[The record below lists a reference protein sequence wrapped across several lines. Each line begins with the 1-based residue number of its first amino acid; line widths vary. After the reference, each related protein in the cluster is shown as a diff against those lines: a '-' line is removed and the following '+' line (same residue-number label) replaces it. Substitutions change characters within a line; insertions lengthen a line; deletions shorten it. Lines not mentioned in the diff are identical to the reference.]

1 MNRSQHSLGYQ
12 ISQST
17 ITLIQIMW
25 AQALQ
30 RLTMLINEIQRPKI
44 IDDLAK
50 FDGRKKRYVPYPSIL
65 KDSDTAR
72 TREIQL
78 LADLQTEWESLKRI
92 HPGSIGFIKSFNKYY
107 QQALWPNER
116 IFSFSP
122 SSSDY
127 FDLSW
132 LSWSQ
137 SLSQFQIELYRQLE
151 PLSREGFDEFQ
162 SIIENKIAKAYES
175 SRTLKHVWQVVV
187 KFVDYQN
194 KYHMLAEHHYP
205 KIIAPQPTKI
215 NPLITNT
222 AWLKDGKALVKIIRA
237 VEHNWEQTA
246 DYSQDQIIGWLI
258 FSGIVYGGINEVQM
272 LQGWLISLLT
282 KEYQPFIK
290 ERIMVSP
297 RFVQKH
303 FGNEREEE
311 SDQLYNT
318 KQIVVDMVSQCW
330 LMRYHKS
337 SSPAETTHIIAKLS
351 EDKIKQYLTVALS
364 NVIKPLGIKP
374 LPFSRFLYYASYYWE
389 ELEGA
394 DIDHA
399 SVGVLRGMHN
409 TAGLSTQDFGRFLNQ
424 KYQYK
429 EDPYDLKHILTL
441 SISKNSVNQNETS
454 SSSSTK
460 KIEVRKSDLTMNLTK
475 DFKMDKKQKKKKL
488 SQTTYTL
495 IERVQKRYEQYDDL
509 SEKILLD
516 WVLSLLSQKAPPN
529 NVTILKYIR
538 TIGYE
543 WLYFT
548 TAQPL
553 DIWLEEEFEELY
565 EEILEYKAVV
575 RNNTDIGYS
584 ANLLKS
590 MHNFAKEKYNLP
602 SVNFQHTKNG
612 RRVRAELISPQ
623 AYQAIITQIL
633 GSVDILEREM
643 FALLFILVYRTGMR
657 KKELL
662 GLKYNDIEGLKTAVP
677 SVVIRPN
684 SYRPTKTQSSIR
696 RVPLF
701 ALLKPNELNF
711 FINFVQSNIGDS
723 SNKFIFTLSSDQRP
737 IDDHVPLQLL
747 KRVLKD
753 ISVDDNVAEHTFH
766 GFRHTAV
773 SNLSLAL
780 VGHSDLV
787 EALTDYD
794 ESDVLRIKQGILGE
808 HIDAQDRWY
817 ALSGIMGH
825 LSPERSFEY
834 YNHFAT
840 LMATYALSKADITL
854 PERTLYNITGFTNK
868 KFKENNAT
876 VRNSSVS
883 IPSIRTLLFKN
894 IIEGKRKSPKFT
906 IENRD
911 DQLLLNTNTP
921 VTDELFGRYG
931 LNRVQLLLQ
940 TYDKEI
946 PLSKAAQLANIS
958 IHDAKVLI
966 ERASEVASITTK
978 HGKPRFVKLIDSE
991 TTVLSP
997 LNIQY
1002 QSDLRLLSLLLS
1014 NAYRLREKSGTDWTW
1029 FIETCRQ
1036 KLSVSRAHLPFRKE
1050 DEKELQRF
1058 IGIAEKLLPLKRWL
1072 VSSNEDLL
1080 METMSS
1086 TDYQDI
1092 KQQSNESKNALHI
1105 GIASQDHREQTN
1117 KWQYSPL
1124 LRFFVH
1130 MMLIT
1135 DEKLSITN

>member
-1 MNRSQHSLGYQ
+1 
-12 ISQST
+12 
-17 ITLIQIMW
+17 
-25 AQALQ
+25 
-30 RLTMLINEIQRPKI
+30 MLIDNIHLPKI
-44 IDDLAK
+44 TDGLAK

-65 KDSDTAR
+65 KDSDTVR
-72 TREIQL
+72 IREIQL
-78 LADLQTEWESLKRI
+78 LADLQTEWELLLEI
-92 HPGSIGFIKSFNKYY
+92 HPGNVRFVQSFNKHYK
-107 QQALWPNER
+107 QVLWPDIR
-116 IFSFSP
+116 TFLAIPSPVGFSDS
-122 SSSDY
+122 
-127 FDLSW
+127 LW
-132 LSWSQ
+132 LPASQ
-137 SLSQFQIELYRQLE
+137 MLGQFQRDFTKKLK
-151 PLSREGFDEFQ
+151 PLSEEGFDKFQ
-162 SIIENKIAKAYES
+162 AIVQDKVSQAYKTS
-175 SRTLKHVWQVVV
+175 KTLKRAWQTVSQ
-187 KFVDYQN
+187 FIDYQN
-194 KYHMLAEHHYP
+194 QCYMLAEHHYP
-205 KIIAPQPTKI
+205 KIIAPQPIKF
-215 NPLITNT
+215 NPLITDKSWVKN
-222 AWLKDGKALVKIIRA
+222 GKVLVKIVRA

-272 LQGWLISLLT
+272 LQGWLTSLLA

-297 RFVQKH
+297 RFVQKR
-303 FGNEREEE
+303 FGNEREEG
-311 SDQLYNT
+311 SDKLYNT

-330 LMRYHKS
+330 LMNYHKS

-351 EDKIKQYLTVALS
+351 EDKIKQYLTMVLS
-364 NVIKPLGIKP
+364 DLIKPLNIDL
-374 LPFSRFLYYASYYWE
+374 LPFLRFLRYASYYWE
-389 ELEGA
+389 GLDDA

-409 TAGLSTQDFGRFLNQ
+409 TAGLSTPDFYRFLNQ
-424 KYQYK
+424 KYQHTN
-429 EDPYDLKHILTL
+429 EPYDLEHILTL
-441 SISKNSVNQNETS
+441 SISKNSTNQKEKTNI
-454 SSSSTK
+454 STK
-460 KIEVRKSDLTMNLTK
+460 KIEVRKSDLIVNLTK
-475 DFKMDKKQKKKKL
+475 DFKMDEKQKKQKTSKKPP
-488 SQTTYTL
+488 TL
-495 IERVQKRYEQYDDL
+495 IERVQKRYKQYDDL

-516 WVLSLLSQKAPPN
+516 WVLSLLSREAPPN
-529 NVTILKYIR
+529 NVTILKYIK

-553 DIWLEEEFEELY
+553 DIWSEEEFEELY
-565 EEILEYKAVV
+565 EDILEYKAVV

-590 MHNFAKEKYNLP
+590 MHNFAKSKYNLP
-602 SVNFQHTKNG
+602 SVNFQHAKNG

-623 AYQAIITQIL
+623 VYQAIITQIL

-662 GLKYNDIEGLKTAVP
+662 GLKYNDIEGLKAATP

-701 ALLKPNELNF
+701 ALLKPNELSF
-711 FINFVQSNIGDS
+711 FINFVQSNIGGNS
-723 SNKFIFTLSSDQRP
+723 SKFIFTLSSEQRP
-737 IDDHVPLQLL
+737 IDDHVPLKLL
-747 KRVLKD
+747 KRILKD

-773 SNLSLAL
+773 SNLSLVL

-808 HIDAQDRWY
+808 HINAQDRWY

-840 LMATYALSKADITL
+840 LMATYTLSKADITL
-854 PERTLYNITGFTNK
+854 PERTLYNVTGFTNK
-868 KFKENNAT
+868 KLKENNAT

-906 IENRD
+906 IESRD
-911 DQLLLNTNTP
+911 KQFLLSTNTP
-921 VTDELFGRYG
+921 ANNELFGRYG

-958 IHDAKVLI
+958 IHDANILI
-966 ERASEVASITTK
+966 KRANEVAAITTK
-978 HGKPRFVKLIDSE
+978 RGKPRFVKLSDSN
-991 TTVLSP
+991 TPVMSP

-1014 NAYRLREKSGTDWTW
+1014 NAYRLREKSGADWTW
-1029 FIETCRQ
+1029 LIEICRE
-1036 KLSVSRAHLPFRKE
+1036 KLSVSRAYLPFRTE
-1050 DEKELQRF
+1050 DEKKLQRF
-1058 IGIAEKLLPLKRWL
+1058 IDIAGKLLPLKRWL
-1072 VSSNEDLL
+1072 VSSNETLL
-1080 METMSS
+1080 MKTMSS

-1092 KQQSNESKNALHI
+1092 KQQSNDSKNALHI

-1135 DEKLSITN
+1135 DEKLSIKHNELSNSI

>member
-1 MNRSQHSLGYQ
+1 MS
-12 ISQST
+12 
-17 ITLIQIMW
+17 

-30 RLTMLINEIQRPKI
+30 RLIMLINEIKLPKI

-72 TREIQL
+72 TREIKL
-78 LADLQTEWESLKRI
+78 LADLQTEWESLKRV
-92 HPGSIGFIKSFNKYY
+92 HPGSIGFIQSFNKYY

-151 PLSREGFDEFQ
+151 PLSQEGFDEFQ

-175 SRTLKHVWQVVV
+175 SRTLKHVWQIIV
-187 KFVDYQN
+187 KFIDYQN
-194 KYHMLAEHHYP
+194 KHYMLAEHHYP

-237 VEHNWEQTA
+237 VEHHWEQNTN
-246 DYSQDQIIGWLI
+246 YSQEQIIGWLI

-303 FGNEREEE
+303 FGNEREEG
-311 SDQLYNT
+311 SDKLYNT
-318 KQIVVDMVSQCW
+318 KQIIVDVVSQCW
-330 LMRYHKS
+330 LMRYHKNS
-337 SSPAETTHIIAKLS
+337 SQAEIKHIIAKLS
-351 EDKIKQYLTVALS
+351 EDKIKRYLTVALS
-364 NVIKPLGIKP
+364 DVIKPLGIKP

-389 ELEGA
+389 DFDDA
-394 DIDHA
+394 SIDHA

-429 EDPYDLKHILTL
+429 EEPYDLEHILTL
-441 SISKNSVNQNETS
+441 SISKSSVNQNESS

-460 KIEVRKSDLTMNLTK
+460 KIDVRKSDLIMNLTK
-475 DFKMDKKQKKKKL
+475 DFKTDEKQKKKKT
-488 SQTTYTL
+488 SKKPPTL
-495 IERVQKRYEQYDDL
+495 IERVQKRYKQYDDL

-516 WVLSLLSQKAPPN
+516 WVLNLLNRKESKSLSN
-529 NVTILKYIR
+529 ESILKYIR

-553 DIWLEEEFEELY
+553 DIWSEEEFEELY
-565 EEILEYKAVV
+565 EDILEYKAVV

-590 MHNFAKEKYNLP
+590 MHNFAKSKYNLP
-602 SVNFQHTKNG
+602 SVNFQQSKNG
-612 RRVRAELISPQ
+612 RRVRAELISLQ

-633 GSVDILEREM
+633 SSVDILEQEM

-794 ESDVLRIKQGILGE
+794 ESDVIRIKQGILGE
-808 HIDAQDRWY
+808 HTDAQDRWY

-854 PERTLYNITGFTNK
+854 PERTLYNVTGFTNK
-868 KFKENNAT
+868 KLKENNAT
-876 VRNSSVS
+876 VSNSSVS

-906 IENRD
+906 VENCD
-911 DQLLLNTNTP
+911 KKLLLSTNTP
-921 VTDELFGRYG
+921 VTNELFGRYG

-940 TYDKEI
+940 TYDKEM

-966 ERASEVASITTK
+966 ERASEVAAITTK
-978 HGKPRFVKLIDSE
+978 RGKPRFVKLSDSKNS
-991 TTVLSP
+991 VLSP

-1002 QSDLRLLSLLLS
+1002 QSDLRLLSFLLS
-1014 NAYRLREKSGTDWTW
+1014 NAYRLREKSETDWTW
-1029 FIETCRQ
+1029 FIEICRE
-1036 KLSVSRAHLPFRKE
+1036 KLSSSRAYLPFGKR

-1058 IGIAEKLLPLKRWL
+1058 IDIGKKLLPLKHWL
-1072 VSSNEDLL
+1072 MSSNEDLL

-1105 GIASQDHREQTN
+1105 GIASQDHREQMN

-1124 LRFFVH
+1124 LRFFIH

-1135 DEKLSITN
+1135 DEKLSILS

>member
-1 MNRSQHSLGYQ
+1 
-12 ISQST
+12 
-17 ITLIQIMW
+17 
-25 AQALQ
+25 
-30 RLTMLINEIQRPKI
+30 
-44 IDDLAK
+44 
-50 FDGRKKRYVPYPSIL
+50 
-65 KDSDTAR
+65 
-72 TREIQL
+72 
-78 LADLQTEWESLKRI
+78 
-92 HPGSIGFIKSFNKYY
+92 
-107 QQALWPNER
+107 
-116 IFSFSP
+116 
-122 SSSDY
+122 
-127 FDLSW
+127 
-132 LSWSQ
+132 
-137 SLSQFQIELYRQLE
+137 
-151 PLSREGFDEFQ
+151 
-162 SIIENKIAKAYES
+162 
-175 SRTLKHVWQVVV
+175 
-187 KFVDYQN
+187 
-194 KYHMLAEHHYP
+194 
-205 KIIAPQPTKI
+205 
-215 NPLITNT
+215 
-222 AWLKDGKALVKIIRA
+222 
-237 VEHNWEQTA
+237 
-246 DYSQDQIIGWLI
+246 
-258 FSGIVYGGINEVQM
+258 
-272 LQGWLISLLT
+272 
-282 KEYQPFIK
+282 
-290 ERIMVSP
+290 
-297 RFVQKH
+297 
-303 FGNEREEE
+303 
-311 SDQLYNT
+311 
-318 KQIVVDMVSQCW
+318 
-330 LMRYHKS
+330 
-337 SSPAETTHIIAKLS
+337 
-351 EDKIKQYLTVALS
+351 
-364 NVIKPLGIKP
+364 
-374 LPFSRFLYYASYYWE
+374 
-389 ELEGA
+389 
-394 DIDHA
+394 
-399 SVGVLRGMHN
+399 
-409 TAGLSTQDFGRFLNQ
+409 
-424 KYQYK
+424 
-429 EDPYDLKHILTL
+429 
-441 SISKNSVNQNETS
+441 
-454 SSSSTK
+454 
-460 KIEVRKSDLTMNLTK
+460 
-475 DFKMDKKQKKKKL
+475 MDKKQKQKKTSKKPP
-488 SQTTYTL
+488 TL

-516 WVLSLLSQKAPPN
+516 WVLSLLNRKESKSLSN
-529 NVTILKYIR
+529 ESILKYIR

-553 DIWLEEEFEELY
+553 DIWSEEEFEELY
-565 EEILEYKAVV
+565 EDILEYKAVV

-590 MHNFAKEKYNLP
+590 MHNFAKSKYNLP
-602 SVNFQHTKNG
+602 SVNFQQSKNG
-612 RRVRAELISPQ
+612 QRVRAELISPQ

-794 ESDVLRIKQGILGE
+794 ESDVLRIKEGLLGE
-808 HIDAQDRWY
+808 HTKGQDRWY

-840 LMATYALSKADITL
+840 LMATYALSVADIGLPKQTL
-854 PERTLYNITGFTNK
+854 CNITKSTK
-868 KFKENNAT
+868 ISPRQISDNADIDD
-876 VRNSSVS
+876 NGM
-883 IPSIRTLLFKN
+883 INMPSIRKLLFKN

-906 IENRD
+906 IESRAK
-911 DQLLLNTNTP
+911 QFLLSTNTP
-921 VTDELFGRYG
+921 ANNELFGRYG

-940 TYDKEI
+940 TYDKKM

-958 IHDAKVLI
+958 IHDANILI
-966 ERASEVASITTK
+966 KRASEITDITTK
-978 HGKPRFVKLIDSE
+978 RGKPRFVKLSDSN
-991 TTVLSP
+991 TPVLSP

-1002 QSDLRLLSLLLS
+1002 QSDLRLLSLLLN

-1029 FIETCRQ
+1029 FIEICRE
-1036 KLSVSRAHLPFRKE
+1036 KLSVSRAYLPFRTE
-1050 DEKELQRF
+1050 DEKALQRF
-1058 IGIAEKLLPLKRWL
+1058 IDIAEKLLPLKRWL
-1072 VSSNEDLL
+1072 MSSNEALL
-1080 METMSS
+1080 MKTISS

-1092 KQQSNESKNALHI
+1092 KQQSNESKNALYI
-1105 GIASQDHREQTN
+1105 GIASQDHRERTN

-1135 DEKLSITN
+1135 DETLSIAN

>member
-1 MNRSQHSLGYQ
+1 
-12 ISQST
+12 
-17 ITLIQIMW
+17 
-25 AQALQ
+25 
-30 RLTMLINEIQRPKI
+30 MLINEIQLPKI
-44 IDDLAK
+44 IDNLAK
-50 FDGRKKRYVPYPSIL
+50 FDGRKKRCVPYPSIL

-72 TREIQL
+72 KREIQL
-78 LADLQTEWESLKRI
+78 LADLQTEWESLKRT
-92 HPGSIGFIKSFNKYY
+92 HPGNIGFIKSFNKYY

-122 SSSDY
+122 SSKDY

-137 SLSQFQIELYRQLE
+137 SLSQFQRELYRQLE
-151 PLSREGFDEFQ
+151 PLSQEGFDEFQ

-297 RFVQKH
+297 RFVQKR

-318 KQIVVDMVSQCW
+318 KQIIVDMVSQCW

-351 EDKIKQYLTVALS
+351 KDKIKQYLTVALS
-364 NVIKPLGIKP
+364 DVIKPLGIKP

-389 ELEGA
+389 DFDDA
-394 DIDHA
+394 SIDHA

-429 EDPYDLKHILTL
+429 EEPYDLEHILTL
-441 SISKNSVNQNETS
+441 SISKSSVNQNETPS
-454 SSSSTK
+454 TSTK
-460 KIEVRKSDLTMNLTK
+460 KIEVRKSDLIMNLTK
-475 DFKMDKKQKKKKL
+475 DFKMDEKQKKKKT
-488 SQTTYTL
+488 SKKPPTL

-516 WVLSLLSQKAPPN
+516 WVISLLNRKESKSLSN
-529 NVTILKYIR
+529 ESILKYIR

-590 MHNFAKEKYNLP
+590 MHNFAKSKYNLP
-602 SVNFQHTKNG
+602 SVNFQQSKNG

-633 GSVDILEREM
+633 GSVDILEQEM

-662 GLKYNDIEGLKTAVP
+662 GLKYNDIEGLKAATP
-677 SVVIRPN
+677 LVVIRPN

-711 FINFVQSNIGDS
+711 FMNFVQSNIGDS

-794 ESDVLRIKQGILGE
+794 ESDVLRIKEGLLGE
-808 HIDAQDRWY
+808 HINAQDRWY

-854 PERTLYNITGFTNK
+854 PERTLYNVTGFTNK
-868 KFKENNAT
+868 KLKENNAT

-883 IPSIRTLLFKN
+883 IPSMRTLLFKN

-906 IENRD
+906 VESCD
-911 DQLLLNTNTP
+911 KQLLLNTNTQANN
-921 VTDELFGRYG
+921 ELFGRYG

-940 TYDKEI
+940 TYDKEM

-966 ERASEVASITTK
+966 ERASEITDITTK
-978 HGKPRFVKLIDSE
+978 RGKPRFVKLSDSN
-991 TTVLSP
+991 TPVLSP

-1029 FIETCRQ
+1029 FIEICRE
-1036 KLSVSRAHLPFRKE
+1036 KLSNSRAYLPFRKE

-1080 METMSS
+1080 MKTMSS

-1092 KQQSNESKNALHI
+1092 RQQSNDSKNSLHI

-1135 DEKLSITN
+1135 DEKLSIGIFEQTDG

>member
-1 MNRSQHSLGYQ
+1 
-12 ISQST
+12 
-17 ITLIQIMW
+17 MW

>member
-1 MNRSQHSLGYQ
+1 
-12 ISQST
+12 
-17 ITLIQIMW
+17 
-25 AQALQ
+25 
-30 RLTMLINEIQRPKI
+30 MLINEIQLPKI
-44 IDDLAK
+44 INDLAR

-137 SLSQFQIELYRQLE
+137 SLSQFQRELYRQLE
-151 PLSREGFDEFQ
+151 PLSQEGFDEFQ

-194 KYHMLAEHHYP
+194 KHYMLAEHHYP

-246 DYSQDQIIGWLI
+246 DYSQEKIIGWLI

-272 LQGWLISLLT
+272 LQGWLISLLA

-297 RFVQKH
+297 RFVQKR

-318 KQIVVDMVSQCW
+318 KQIVVDVVSQCW
-330 LMRYHKS
+330 LLRYHKS

-364 NVIKPLGIKP
+364 DVIKPLGIKP

-429 EDPYDLKHILTL
+429 EEPYDLEHILTL

-454 SSSSTK
+454 STSTK
-460 KIEVRKSDLTMNLTK
+460 KIEVRKSDLIMNLTK
-475 DFKMDKKQKKKKL
+475 DFKMDKKQKKKKT
-488 SQTTYTL
+488 SKKPITL

-516 WVLSLLSQKAPPN
+516 WVLSLLNRKESKSLSN
-529 NVTILKYIR
+529 ESILKYIR

-565 EEILEYKAVV
+565 EDILEYKAVV

-590 MHNFAKEKYNLP
+590 MHNFAKSKYNLP
-602 SVNFQHTKNG
+602 SVNFQQSKNG

-623 AYQAIITQIL
+623 AYHAIITQIL
-633 GSVDILEREM
+633 DSVDILEREM

-662 GLKYNDIEGLKTAVP
+662 GLKYNDIEGLKTATP

-753 ISVDDNVAEHTFH
+753 ISVDDNVVEHTFH

-794 ESDVLRIKQGILGE
+794 ESDVLRIEEGLLGE
-808 HIDAQDRWY
+808 HTKAQDRWY

-840 LMATYALSKADITL
+840 LMATYALSVSNIKLPKQTLLNLTKSTKISPRKINDNADIDD
-854 PERTLYNITGFTNK
+854 NGMINM
-868 KFKENNAT
+868 
-876 VRNSSVS
+876 S
-883 IPSIRTLLFKN
+883 SIRKLLFKN

-906 IENRD
+906 IESHD
-911 DQLLLNTNTP
+911 KQFLLSTNTP
-921 VTDELFGRYG
+921 ANNELFGRYG

-966 ERASEVASITTK
+966 ERASEVANITTK
-978 HGKPRFVKLIDSE
+978 RGKPRFVKLSDPNTPI
-991 TTVLSP
+991 LSP

-1014 NAYRLREKSGTDWTW
+1014 KAYRLRENSGADWT
-1029 FIETCRQ
+1029 
-1036 KLSVSRAHLPFRKE
+1036 
-1050 DEKELQRF
+1050 
-1058 IGIAEKLLPLKRWL
+1058 
-1072 VSSNEDLL
+1072 
-1080 METMSS
+1080 
-1086 TDYQDI
+1086 
-1092 KQQSNESKNALHI
+1092 
-1105 GIASQDHREQTN
+1105 
-1117 KWQYSPL
+1117 
-1124 LRFFVH
+1124 
-1130 MMLIT
+1130 
-1135 DEKLSITN
+1135 

>member
-1 MNRSQHSLGYQ
+1 
-12 ISQST
+12 
-17 ITLIQIMW
+17 MW

-30 RLTMLINEIQRPKI
+30 RLIMLINEIKLPKI

-50 FDGRKKRYVPYPSIL
+50 FDGRKKRYVPYPSVID
-65 KDSDTAR
+65 DSNPAR
-72 TREIQL
+72 KRELQL
-78 LADLQTEWESLKRI
+78 LADLQTQWELLLKKY
-92 HPGSIGFIKSFNKYY
+92 PGNVRFTQSFNKYY
-107 QQALWPNER
+107 GQLLWPDNR
-116 IFSFSP
+116 TFLAISSPVSF
-122 SSSDY
+122 D
-127 FDLSW
+127 DKLW
-132 LSWSQ
+132 LPQSQ
-137 SLSQFQIELYRQLE
+137 VIGQFQRDFTNKLK
-151 PLSREGFDEFQ
+151 PLSGEGFDKFQ
-162 SIIENKIAKAYES
+162 VIVQDKISQAYKTTK
-175 SRTLKHVWQVVV
+175 TLKQAWQTVSH
-187 KFVDYQN
+187 FIDYQN
-194 KYHMLAEHHYP
+194 QRYMLAEHYYP

-237 VEHNWEQTA
+237 VEHHWEQTV
-246 DYSQDQIIGWLI
+246 DYNQDQIIGWLI
-258 FSGIVYGGINEVQM
+258 FSGIIYGGINEVQM
-272 LQGWLISLLT
+272 LQGWLTSLLT

-297 RFVQKH
+297 RFVQKR

-330 LMRYHKS
+330 LMHYHKS

-351 EDKIKQYLTVALS
+351 ENKIKRYLTVALS
-364 NVIKPLGIKP
+364 DVIKPLGIKP
-374 LPFSRFLYYASYYWE
+374 LPFSRFLYYASYHWE
-389 ELEGA
+389 MLDGA

-409 TAGLSTQDFGRFLNQ
+409 TTGLSTQDFDRFLNQ

-429 EDPYDLKHILTL
+429 EEPYDLEHILTL
-441 SISKNSVNQNETS
+441 SVSKSSINQNETS

-460 KIEVRKSDLTMNLTK
+460 KIEVRKSDLIMNLTK
-475 DFKMDKKQKKKKL
+475 DFKTDEKQKKKKT
-488 SQTTYTL
+488 SKKPPTL

-516 WVLSLLSQKAPPN
+516 WVLNLLNRKESKSLSN
-529 NVTILKYIR
+529 ESILTYIR

-553 DIWLEEEFEELY
+553 DIWSEEEFEELY

-575 RNNTDIGYS
+575 RNNTNIGYS

-623 AYQAIITQIL
+623 AYRAIIKQIL
-633 GSVDILEREM
+633 ESVDILEREM

-780 VGHSDLV
+780 VGPSDLV

-794 ESDVLRIKQGILGE
+794 ESDVLRIKEGLLGE
-808 HIDAQDRWY
+808 HIKGQDRWY

-854 PERTLYNITGFTNK
+854 PERTLYNVTGFTNK
-868 KFKENNAT
+868 KLKENNAT
-876 VRNSSVS
+876 VRNGSVS

-906 IENRD
+906 VESCD
-911 DQLLLNTNTP
+911 KKFLLSTNTP
-921 VTDELFGRYG
+921 ANNELFGRYG

-966 ERASEVASITTK
+966 ERASEVAAITTK
-978 HGKPRFVKLIDSE
+978 HGKPRFVKLSDLNNS
-991 TTVLSP
+991 VLSP

-1002 QSDLRLLSLLLS
+1002 QSDLRLLSFLLS

-1029 FIETCRQ
+1029 FIEICRE
-1036 KLSVSRAHLPFRKE
+1036 KLSVSRAYLPFRKE
-1050 DEKELQRF
+1050 DKKELKRF
-1058 IGIAEKLLPLKRWL
+1058 IDIAKKLLPLKHWL

-1117 KWQYSPL
+1117 RWQYAPL

-1135 DEKLSITN
+1135 DESLSIAN

>member
-1 MNRSQHSLGYQ
+1 
-12 ISQST
+12 
-17 ITLIQIMW
+17 
-25 AQALQ
+25 
-30 RLTMLINEIQRPKI
+30 MLINEMQLPKI
-44 IDDLAK
+44 IDGLAK

-72 TREIQL
+72 KREIQL
-78 LADLQTEWESLKRI
+78 LADLQTEWESLRRI

-116 IFSFSP
+116 IFLFSP

-137 SLSQFQIELYRQLE
+137 SLSQFQGALHKQLE
-151 PLSREGFDEFQ
+151 PLSQEGFDKFQ

-272 LQGWLISLLT
+272 LQGWLISLFT

-290 ERIMVSP
+290 ERIMLSP
-297 RFVQKH
+297 RFVQKR

-318 KQIVVDMVSQCW
+318 KQIIVDMVSQCW
-330 LMRYHKS
+330 LMRYHEKS
-337 SSPAETTHIIAKLS
+337 SQSEIKPIIAKLS
-351 EDKIKQYLTVALS
+351 KGKIKQYLTVALS
-364 NVIKPLGIKP
+364 DVIKPLGIKP

-389 ELEGA
+389 GLEGA

-424 KYQYK
+424 KYQHK
-429 EDPYDLKHILTL
+429 EEPYDLEHILTL
-441 SISKNSVNQNETS
+441 SISKNSVNQNETP
-454 SSSSTK
+454 SSSTK
-460 KIEVRKSDLTMNLTK
+460 KIEVRKSDLIMNLTK
-475 DFKMDKKQKKKKL
+475 DFKMDKKQKQKKTSRKPP
-488 SQTTYTL
+488 TL

-516 WVLSLLSQKAPPN
+516 WVLSLLSREAPPN

-553 DIWLEEEFEELY
+553 DIWSEEEFEELY
-565 EEILEYKAVV
+565 EDILEYKAVV

-590 MHNFAKEKYNLP
+590 MHNFAKSKYNLP
-602 SVNFQHTKNG
+602 SLNFQHSKNG

-623 AYQAIITQIL
+623 AYQAIIIQIL

-643 FALLFILVYRTGMR
+643 FALLFVLVYRTGMR

-662 GLKYNDIEGLKTAVP
+662 GLKYNDIEGLKAATP

-701 ALLKPNELNF
+701 ALLKPDELNF
-711 FINFVQSNIGDS
+711 FMNFVQSNIGDS

-753 ISVDDNVAEHTFH
+753 ISVDDNVTEHTFH

-773 SNLSLAL
+773 SNLSLVL

-794 ESDVLRIKQGILGE
+794 ESDVLRIEEGLLGE
-808 HIDAQDRWY
+808 HNKGQDRWY

-854 PERTLYNITGFTNK
+854 PEGTLYNVTGFTNK
-868 KFKENNAT
+868 KLKENNAT
-876 VRNSSVS
+876 VSNSSVS

-894 IIEGKRKSPKFT
+894 IIEGKRKSPRFT
-906 IENRD
+906 IETCGEPF
-911 DQLLLNTNTP
+911 LLSTNTP
-921 VTDELFGRYG
+921 ANNELFGRYG

-946 PLSKAAQLANIS
+946 PLNKAAQLANIS

-966 ERASEVASITTK
+966 ERASEVAAITTK
-978 HGKPRFVKLIDSE
+978 RGKPRFVKLSDSN
-991 TTVLSP
+991 TSVLSP
-997 LNIQY
+997 LSIQY
-1002 QSDLRLLSLLLS
+1002 QSDLRLLSLLLN
-1014 NAYRLREKSGTDWTW
+1014 NAYRLREKSGTEWTW
-1029 FIETCRQ
+1029 FIEICSQ
-1036 KLSVSRAHLPFRKE
+1036 KLSSSRAYLPFGKR

-1080 METMSS
+1080 MKTMSS

-1135 DEKLSITN
+1135 DEKLSIVN

>member
-1 MNRSQHSLGYQ
+1 
-12 ISQST
+12 
-17 ITLIQIMW
+17 
-25 AQALQ
+25 
-30 RLTMLINEIQRPKI
+30 MLINEIKLPKI

-65 KDSDTAR
+65 KNSDTAR
-72 TREIQL
+72 TREIKL

-92 HPGSIGFIKSFNKYY
+92 HPGSIGFIQSFNKYY

-151 PLSREGFDEFQ
+151 PLSQEGFDEFQ

-272 LQGWLISLLT
+272 LQGWLTSLLA

-290 ERIMVSP
+290 DRIMVSP
-297 RFVQKH
+297 RFVQKR

-318 KQIVVDMVSQCW
+318 KQIVVDVVSQCW
-330 LMRYHKS
+330 LMRYHKKS
-337 SSPAETTHIIAKLS
+337 SQAEIKPIIAKLS

-364 NVIKPLGIKP
+364 DVINPLGIKP

-389 ELEGA
+389 ELKGTN
-394 DIDHA
+394 IDHA

-429 EDPYDLKHILTL
+429 EEPYDLEHILTL

-460 KIEVRKSDLTMNLTK
+460 KIEVRKSDLIMNLTK

-488 SQTTYTL
+488 GQTTYTL
-495 IERVQKRYEQYDDL
+495 IERVQKRYGQYDDL

-516 WVLSLLSQKAPPN
+516 WVLSLLNRKESKSLSN
-529 NVTILKYIR
+529 ESILKYIR

-553 DIWLEEEFEELY
+553 DIWSEEEFEELY
-565 EEILEYKAVV
+565 EDILEYKAVV

-590 MHNFAKEKYNLP
+590 MHNFAKSKYNLP
-602 SVNFQHTKNG
+602 SVNFQHSKNG

-623 AYQAIITQIL
+623 AYKAIITQIL

-662 GLKYNDIEGLKTAVP
+662 GLKYSDIEGLKAATP

-696 RVPLF
+696 RIALF
-701 ALLKPNELNF
+701 ALLKPDELNF
-711 FINFVQSNIGDS
+711 FINFVQSNIGS
-723 SNKFIFTLSSDQRP
+723 HSNKFIFTLSSDQRP

-753 ISVDDNVAEHTFH
+753 MSVDHNVAEHTFH

-780 VGHSDLV
+780 LGHPDLV

-794 ESDVLRIKQGILGE
+794 ENDILRIKKGLLGE

-817 ALSGIMGH
+817 ALSGVMGH

-840 LMATYALSKADITL
+840 LMATYALSIADIKLPEQTLCNITEFPLRRIKDNADITA
-854 PERTLYNITGFTNK
+854 NGM
-868 KFKENNAT
+868 
-876 VRNSSVS
+876 VS
-883 IPSIRTLLFKN
+883 IPSMRKLLFKS
-894 IIEGKRKSPKFT
+894 IIEGKRKSPQFT
-906 IENRD
+906 IENCD
-911 DQLLLNTNTP
+911 KQFLLSTNTP
-921 VTDELFGRYG
+921 TTDELFGRYG

-940 TYDKEI
+940 TYDKEVL
-946 PLSKAAQLANIS
+946 LSKAAQLANIS
-958 IHDAKVLI
+958 MHDANILI
-966 ERASEVASITTK
+966 KRASEVADIATK
-978 HGKPRFVKLIDSE
+978 RGKSRFVKLSDSKNS
-991 TTVLSP
+991 VLSP

-1029 FIETCRQ
+1029 FIEICRE
-1036 KLSVSRAHLPFRKE
+1036 KLSVSRAYLPFRKE
-1050 DEKELQRF
+1050 DKKELQRF

-1072 VSSNEDLL
+1072 VSSNKNLL

-1092 KQQSNESKNALHI
+1092 KQQSNDSKNALHI
-1105 GIASQDHREQTN
+1105 GIASQDHRERTN

-1135 DEKLSITN
+1135 DETLSIAN

>member
-1 MNRSQHSLGYQ
+1 ML
-12 ISQST
+12 
-17 ITLIQIMW
+17 

-30 RLTMLINEIQRPKI
+30 RLTMLINEIQLPKI
-44 IDDLAK
+44 IDNLAK
-50 FDGRKKRYVPYPSIL
+50 FDGRKKRCVPYPSIL

-72 TREIQL
+72 KREIQL
-78 LADLQTEWESLKRI
+78 LADLQTEWESLKRT
-92 HPGSIGFIKSFNKYY
+92 HPGNIGFIKSFNKYY

-122 SSSDY
+122 SSKDY

-137 SLSQFQIELYRQLE
+137 SLSQFQRELYRQLE
-151 PLSREGFDEFQ
+151 PLSQEGFDEFQ

-297 RFVQKH
+297 RFVQKR

-318 KQIVVDMVSQCW
+318 KQIIVDMVSQCW

-351 EDKIKQYLTVALS
+351 KDKIKQYLTVALS
-364 NVIKPLGIKP
+364 DVIKPLGIKP

-389 ELEGA
+389 DFDDA
-394 DIDHA
+394 SIDHA

-429 EDPYDLKHILTL
+429 EEPYDLEHILTL
-441 SISKNSVNQNETS
+441 SISKSSVNQNETPS
-454 SSSSTK
+454 TSTK
-460 KIEVRKSDLTMNLTK
+460 KIEVRKSDLIMNLTK
-475 DFKMDKKQKKKKL
+475 DFKMDEKQKKKKT
-488 SQTTYTL
+488 SKKPPTL

-516 WVLSLLSQKAPPN
+516 WVISLLNRKESKSLSN
-529 NVTILKYIR
+529 ESILKYIR

-590 MHNFAKEKYNLP
+590 MHNFAKSKYNLP
-602 SVNFQHTKNG
+602 SVNFQQSKNG

-633 GSVDILEREM
+633 GSVDILEQEM

-662 GLKYNDIEGLKTAVP
+662 GLKYNDIEGLKAATP
-677 SVVIRPN
+677 LVVIRPN

-711 FINFVQSNIGDS
+711 FMNFVQSNIGDS

-794 ESDVLRIKQGILGE
+794 ESDVLRIKEGLLGE
-808 HIDAQDRWY
+808 HINAQDRWY

-854 PERTLYNITGFTNK
+854 PERTLYNVTGFTNK
-868 KFKENNAT
+868 KLKENNAT

-883 IPSIRTLLFKN
+883 IPSMRTLLFKN

-906 IENRD
+906 VESCD
-911 DQLLLNTNTP
+911 KQLLLNTNTQANN
-921 VTDELFGRYG
+921 ELFGRYG

-940 TYDKEI
+940 TYDKEM

-966 ERASEVASITTK
+966 ERASEITDITTK
-978 HGKPRFVKLIDSE
+978 RGKPRFVKLSDSN
-991 TTVLSP
+991 TPILSP

-1014 NAYRLREKSGTDWTW
+1014 NAYRLREKSETDWTW
-1029 FIETCRQ
+1029 FIEICRE
-1036 KLSVSRAHLPFRKE
+1036 KLSNSRAYLPFRKE

-1080 METMSS
+1080 MKTMSS

-1092 KQQSNESKNALHI
+1092 RQQSNDSKNSLHI

-1135 DEKLSITN
+1135 DEKLSIGIFEQTDG

>member
-1 MNRSQHSLGYQ
+1 
-12 ISQST
+12 
-17 ITLIQIMW
+17 
-25 AQALQ
+25 
-30 RLTMLINEIQRPKI
+30 MLINEIKLPKI

-72 TREIQL
+72 TREIKL
-78 LADLQTEWESLKRI
+78 LADLQTEWESLKRV
-92 HPGSIGFIKSFNKYY
+92 HPGSIGFIQSFNKYY

-151 PLSREGFDEFQ
+151 PLSQEGFDEFQ

-175 SRTLKHVWQVVV
+175 SRTLKHVWQIIV
-187 KFVDYQN
+187 KFIDYQN
-194 KYHMLAEHHYP
+194 KHYMLAEHHYP

-237 VEHNWEQTA
+237 VEHHWEQNTN
-246 DYSQDQIIGWLI
+246 YSQEQIIGWLI

-303 FGNEREEE
+303 FGNEREEG
-311 SDQLYNT
+311 SDKLYNT
-318 KQIVVDMVSQCW
+318 KQIIVDVVSQCW
-330 LMRYHKS
+330 LMRYHKNS
-337 SSPAETTHIIAKLS
+337 SQAETTHIIAKLS
-351 EDKIKQYLTVALS
+351 EDKIKRYLTVALS
-364 NVIKPLGIKP
+364 DVIKPLGIKP

-389 ELEGA
+389 DFDDA
-394 DIDHA
+394 SIDHA

-429 EDPYDLKHILTL
+429 EEPYNLEHILTL
-441 SISKNSVNQNETS
+441 SISKSSVNQNETS

-460 KIEVRKSDLTMNLTK
+460 KIEVRKSDLIMNLTK
-475 DFKMDKKQKKKKL
+475 DFKTDEKQKKKKT
-488 SQTTYTL
+488 SKKPPTL
-495 IERVQKRYEQYDDL
+495 IERVQKRYKQYDDL

-516 WVLSLLSQKAPPN
+516 WVLNLLNRKESKSLSN
-529 NVTILKYIR
+529 ESILKYIR

-553 DIWLEEEFEELY
+553 DIWSEEEFEELY
-565 EEILEYKAVV
+565 EDILEYKAVV

-590 MHNFAKEKYNLP
+590 MHNFAKSKYNLP
-602 SVNFQHTKNG
+602 SVNFQQSKNG

-794 ESDVLRIKQGILGE
+794 ESDVLRIKEGLLGE
-808 HIDAQDRWY
+808 HTDAQDRWY

-854 PERTLYNITGFTNK
+854 PERTLYNVTGFTNK
-868 KFKENNAT
+868 KLKENNAT
-876 VRNSSVS
+876 VSNSSVS

-906 IENRD
+906 VENCD
-911 DQLLLNTNTP
+911 KKLLLSTNTP
-921 VTDELFGRYG
+921 VTNELFGRYG

-940 TYDKEI
+940 TYDKEM

-966 ERASEVASITTK
+966 ERASEVAAITTK
-978 HGKPRFVKLIDSE
+978 RGKPRFVKLSDSKNS
-991 TTVLSP
+991 VLSP

-1002 QSDLRLLSLLLS
+1002 QSDLRLLSFLLS
-1014 NAYRLREKSGTDWTW
+1014 NAYRLREKSETDWTW
-1029 FIETCRQ
+1029 FIEICRE
-1036 KLSVSRAHLPFRKE
+1036 KLSSSRAYLPFGKR

-1058 IGIAEKLLPLKRWL
+1058 IDIGKKLLPLKHWL
-1072 VSSNEDLL
+1072 MSSNEDLL

-1105 GIASQDHREQTN
+1105 GIASQDHREQMN

-1124 LRFFVH
+1124 LRFFIH

-1135 DEKLSITN
+1135 DEKLSILS

>member
-1 MNRSQHSLGYQ
+1 MS
-12 ISQST
+12 
-17 ITLIQIMW
+17 

-30 RLTMLINEIQRPKI
+30 RLIMLINEIKLPKI

-72 TREIQL
+72 TREIKL

-92 HPGSIGFIKSFNKYY
+92 HPGSIGFIQSFNKYY

-116 IFSFSP
+116 IFLFSP

-132 LSWSQ
+132 LFWSQ
-137 SLSQFQIELYRQLE
+137 SLSQFQGTLHKQLE
-151 PLSREGFDEFQ
+151 PLSQEGFDEFQ

-175 SRTLKHVWQVVV
+175 SRTLKHVWQVIV
-187 KFVDYQN
+187 KFIDYQN
-194 KYHMLAEHHYP
+194 KHYMLAEHHYP
-205 KIIAPQPTKI
+205 KIIAPQPTKN

-237 VEHNWEQTA
+237 VEHHWEQNTN
-246 DYSQDQIIGWLI
+246 YSQEQIIGWLI

-303 FGNEREEE
+303 FGNEREEG
-311 SDQLYNT
+311 SDKLYNT
-318 KQIVVDMVSQCW
+318 KQIIVDVVSQCW
-330 LMRYHKS
+330 LMRYHKNS
-337 SSPAETTHIIAKLS
+337 SQAETTHIIAKLS
-351 EDKIKQYLTVALS
+351 EDKIKRYLTVALS
-364 NVIKPLGIKP
+364 DVIKPLGIKP

-389 ELEGA
+389 DFDDA
-394 DIDHA
+394 SIDHA

-429 EDPYDLKHILTL
+429 EEPYNLEHILTL
-441 SISKNSVNQNETS
+441 SISKSSVNQNETS

-460 KIEVRKSDLTMNLTK
+460 KIEVRKSDLIMNLTK
-475 DFKMDKKQKKKKL
+475 DFKTDEKQKKKKT
-488 SQTTYTL
+488 SKKPPTL
-495 IERVQKRYEQYDDL
+495 IERVQKRYKQYDDL

-516 WVLSLLSQKAPPN
+516 WVLNLLNRKESKSLSN
-529 NVTILKYIR
+529 ESILKYIR

-553 DIWLEEEFEELY
+553 DIWSEEEFEELY
-565 EEILEYKAVV
+565 EDILEYKAVV

-590 MHNFAKEKYNLP
+590 MHNFAKSKYNLP
-602 SVNFQHTKNG
+602 SVNFQQSKNG

-753 ISVDDNVAEHTFH
+753 ISVADNVTDHTFH

-773 SNLSLAL
+773 SNLSLVL

-808 HIDAQDRWY
+808 HINAQDRWY

-854 PERTLYNITGFTNK
+854 PERTLYNVTGFTNK
-868 KFKENNAT
+868 KLKENNAT
-876 VRNSSVS
+876 VSNSSVS

-906 IENRD
+906 VENCD
-911 DQLLLNTNTP
+911 KKLLLSTNTP
-921 VTDELFGRYG
+921 VTNELFGRYG

-958 IHDAKVLI
+958 IHDANILI
-966 ERASEVASITTK
+966 KRASEVANITTK
-978 HGKPRFVKLIDSE
+978 RGKPRFVKLSDSD
-991 TTVLSP
+991 TSVLSP

-1014 NAYRLREKSGTDWTW
+1014 NAYRLREKSETDWTW
-1029 FIETCRQ
+1029 FIEICRE
-1036 KLSVSRAHLPFRKE
+1036 KLSSSRAYLPFGKR

-1058 IGIAEKLLPLKRWL
+1058 IDIGKKLLPLKHWL
-1072 VSSNEDLL
+1072 MSSNEDLL

-1105 GIASQDHREQTN
+1105 GIASQDHREQMN

-1124 LRFFVH
+1124 LRFFIH

-1135 DEKLSITN
+1135 DEKLSILS

>member
-1 MNRSQHSLGYQ
+1 
-12 ISQST
+12 
-17 ITLIQIMW
+17 
-25 AQALQ
+25 
-30 RLTMLINEIQRPKI
+30 MLINEIQLPKI

-50 FDGRKKRYVPYPSIL
+50 FDGRKKRYVPYPSVID
-65 KDSDTAR
+65 DSNPAR
-72 TREIQL
+72 KRELQL
-78 LADLQTEWESLKRI
+78 LADLQTQWELLLKKY
-92 HPGSIGFIKSFNKYY
+92 PGNVRFTQSFNKYY
-107 QQALWPNER
+107 GQLLWPDNR
-116 IFSFSP
+116 TFLAISSPVSFA
-122 SSSDY
+122 DK
-127 FDLSW
+127 LW
-132 LSWSQ
+132 LPQSQ
-137 SLSQFQIELYRQLE
+137 VIGQFQRDFTNKLK
-151 PLSREGFDEFQ
+151 PLSGEGFDKFQ
-162 SIIENKIAKAYES
+162 VIVQDKISQAYKTTK
-175 SRTLKHVWQVVV
+175 TLKQAWQTVSH
-187 KFVDYQN
+187 FIDYQN
-194 KYHMLAEHHYP
+194 QRYMLAEHYYP
-205 KIIAPQPTKI
+205 KIIAPQPIKF
-215 NPLITNT
+215 NPLIINND
-222 AWLKDGKALVKIIRA
+222 WVKNGKSLVKIIRA
-237 VEHNWEQTA
+237 VEHHWEQTT
-246 DYSQDQIIGWLI
+246 DYSQEEIIGWLI

-303 FGNEREEE
+303 FGNEREEG

-330 LMRYHKS
+330 LMHYHKS

-351 EDKIKQYLTVALS
+351 ENKIKQYLTVALS
-364 NVIKPLGIKP
+364 DVIKPLGIKP

-429 EDPYDLKHILTL
+429 EEPYVLEHILTL

-460 KIEVRKSDLTMNLTK
+460 KIEVRKSDLIMNLSK
-475 DFKMDKKQKKKKL
+475 DFKMDEKQKKKKT
-488 SQTTYTL
+488 SKKPPTL

-516 WVLSLLSQKAPPN
+516 WVLNLLNRKESKSLSN
-529 NVTILKYIR
+529 ESILTYIR

-553 DIWLEEEFEELY
+553 DIWSEEEFEELY
-565 EEILEYKAVV
+565 EDILEYKAVV
-575 RNNTDIGYS
+575 RNNTDVGYS

-780 VGHSDLV
+780 VGHSNLV

-794 ESDVLRIKQGILGE
+794 ESDVIRIKQGILGE
-808 HIDAQDRWY
+808 HTDAQDRWY

-840 LMATYALSKADITL
+840 LMATYALSVADIGLPKQTL
-854 PERTLYNITGFTNK
+854 CNITKSTK
-868 KFKENNAT
+868 ISPRQISDNADIDD
-876 VRNSSVS
+876 NGM
-883 IPSIRTLLFKN
+883 INMPSIRKLLFKN

-906 IENRD
+906 VESCD
-911 DQLLLNTNTP
+911 KKFLLSTNTP
-921 VTDELFGRYG
+921 VTNGLFGRYG

-940 TYDKEI
+940 TYDKEM

-966 ERASEVASITTK
+966 QRASEVANITTK
-978 HGKPRFVKLIDSE
+978 RGKPRFVKLSDSN
-991 TTVLSP
+991 TPVLSP

-1014 NAYRLREKSGTDWTW
+1014 NAYRLREKSETDWTW
-1029 FIETCRQ
+1029 FIEICRE
-1036 KLSVSRAHLPFRKE
+1036 KLSVSRAYLPFRKE
-1050 DEKELQRF
+1050 DKKELKRF
-1058 IGIAEKLLPLKRWL
+1058 IDIAKKLLPLKRWL

-1135 DEKLSITN
+1135 DESLSITN

>member
-1 MNRSQHSLGYQ
+1 
-12 ISQST
+12 
-17 ITLIQIMW
+17 
-25 AQALQ
+25 
-30 RLTMLINEIQRPKI
+30 MLINEIQLPKI
-44 IDDLAK
+44 INDLAR

-107 QQALWPNER
+107 QQTLWPNER
-116 IFSFSP
+116 IFLFSP

-137 SLSQFQIELYRQLE
+137 SLSQFQRELYRQLE
-151 PLSREGFDEFQ
+151 PLSQEGFGEFQ

-194 KYHMLAEHHYP
+194 KHYMLAEHHYP

-222 AWLKDGKALVKIIRA
+222 AWLKDGKALVKIINA
-237 VEHNWEQTA
+237 VKHNWEQTA

-290 ERIMVSP
+290 ERIIVSP
-297 RFVQKH
+297 RFVQKR

-318 KQIVVDMVSQCW
+318 KQIVVDVVSQCW
-330 LMRYHKS
+330 LLRYHKS
-337 SSPAETTHIIAKLS
+337 SSPAETTYIIAKLS

-364 NVIKPLGIKP
+364 DVIKPLGIKP

-389 ELEGA
+389 ELEDA

-409 TAGLSTQDFGRFLNQ
+409 TAGLSTQDFNQFLNQ

-429 EDPYDLKHILTL
+429 EEPYDLEHILTL
-441 SISKNSVNQNETS
+441 SISKNSVNQNEIPST
-454 SSSSTK
+454 STK
-460 KIEVRKSDLTMNLTK
+460 KIEVRKSDLIMNLTK
-475 DFKMDKKQKKKKL
+475 DFKMDKKQKKKKT
-488 SQTTYTL
+488 SKKPITL

-516 WVLSLLSQKAPPN
+516 WVLSLLNRKESKSLSN
-529 NVTILKYIR
+529 ESILKYIR

-553 DIWLEEEFEELY
+553 DIWSEEEFEELY
-565 EEILEYKAVV
+565 EDILEYKAVV

-590 MHNFAKEKYNLP
+590 MHNFAKSKYNLP
-602 SVNFQHTKNG
+602 SVNFQQSKNG
-612 RRVRAELISPQ
+612 RRVRAELIAPQ

-633 GSVDILEREM
+633 GSIDILEREM

-662 GLKYNDIEGLKTAVP
+662 GLKYNDIEGLKAATP

-701 ALLKPNELNF
+701 ALLKPNELDF

-780 VGHSDLV
+780 VGHLDFV

-808 HIDAQDRWY
+808 HTKGQDRWY

-840 LMATYALSKADITL
+840 LMATYVLSKADITL

-868 KFKENNAT
+868 KLKENNAT
-876 VRNSSVS
+876 VCNSSVS

-906 IENRD
+906 VESCD
-911 DQLLLNTNTP
+911 KQFLLSTNTP
-921 VTDELFGRYG
+921 VTNELFGRYG

-940 TYDKEI
+940 TYDKKM

-958 IHDAKVLI
+958 IHDANILI
-966 ERASEVASITTK
+966 KRASEITDITTK
-978 HGKPRFVKLIDSE
+978 RGKPRFVKLSDSN
-991 TTVLSP
+991 TPILSP

-1014 NAYRLREKSGTDWTW
+1014 NAYRLREKSGADWTW
-1029 FIETCRQ
+1029 FIEICRQ
-1036 KLSVSRAHLPFRKE
+1036 KLSSSRAYLPFGKE

-1058 IGIAEKLLPLKRWL
+1058 IDIAKKLLPLKRWL

-1080 METMSS
+1080 MKTMSS
-1086 TDYQDI
+1086 TDYQAI
-1092 KQQSNESKNALHI
+1092 KQQSNQSKNALHI
-1105 GIASQDHREQTN
+1105 GIVSRDPRDQTN

-1135 DEKLSITN
+1135 DEKLSIGIFDQTDG

>member
-1 MNRSQHSLGYQ
+1 
-12 ISQST
+12 
-17 ITLIQIMW
+17 
-25 AQALQ
+25 
-30 RLTMLINEIQRPKI
+30 MLIDKLCLPKI

-50 FDGRKKRYVPYPSIL
+50 FNGRKNCYVPYSSVV
-65 KDSDTAR
+65 KDSSPAR
-72 TREIQL
+72 VRELHL
-78 LADLQTEWESLKRI
+78 LADLQTEWNSLQKAY
-92 HPGSIGFIKSFNKYY
+92 PGNINFIKCFDKHYK
-107 QQALWPNER
+107 QVLWPDDL
-116 IFSFSP
+116 IFFAVPALTSFYDELWLPP
-122 SSSDY
+122 SQVSSRFHRDFY
-127 FDLSW
+127 
-132 LSWSQ
+132 
-137 SLSQFQIELYRQLE
+137 EQLR
-151 PLSREGFDEFQ
+151 PLSNQGFDEFQ
-162 SIIENKIAKAYES
+162 AIIQDKITKANES
-175 SRTLKHVWQVVV
+175 TKILKQTWQTVS
-187 KFVDYQN
+187 KFIDYQN
-194 KYHMLAEHHYP
+194 QHYMLAEHHYP
-205 KIIAPQPTKI
+205 KITAPQPIKT
-215 NPLITNT
+215 NPLIIN
-222 AWLKDGKALVKIIRA
+222 ADWVKNGKLLVKTIRA
-237 VEHNWEQTA
+237 VQHHWNKTS
-246 DYSQDQIIGWLI
+246 DYNQDQILSWLV

-272 LQGWLISLLT
+272 LQGWLDSLLT
-282 KEYQPFIK
+282 KEYQPFIN
-290 ERIMVSP
+290 ERIVVSP
-297 RFVQKH
+297 RFVQKRY
-303 FGNEREEE
+303 GNERIEG
-311 SDQLYNT
+311 SDTLYNT
-318 KQIVVDMVSQCW
+318 KQIVVDVVSQCW
-330 LMRYHKS
+330 LMRYHKNS
-337 SSPAETTHIIAKLS
+337 TQAEIEPIIAKLS
-351 EDKIKQYLTVALS
+351 ENKIKQYLTVALS
-364 NVIKPLGIKP
+364 DVIRPLGIKP
-374 LPFSRFLYYASYYWE
+374 PPFSRFLYYASYHWE
-389 ELEGA
+389 WLDGA

-399 SVGVLRGMHN
+399 SVGVLRGVHN
-409 TAGLSTQDFGRFLNQ
+409 TVGLSTQDFKHFLNQ

-429 EDPYDLKHILTL
+429 DEPYDLEHILTL
-441 SISKNSVNQNETS
+441 SINQNSINQKEAPS
-454 SSSSTK
+454 SSSK
-460 KIEVRKSDLTMNLTK
+460 KIEVRKSDLIMNLTK
-475 DFKMDKKQKKKKL
+475 DFKINEKQNKKKIV
-488 SQTTYTL
+488 QTTYTL

-516 WVLSLLSQKAPPN
+516 WVLSLLNRKESKSPSN
-529 NVTILKYIR
+529 ESILKYIR

-553 DIWLEEEFEELY
+553 DIWSEEEFEELY
-565 EEILEYKAVV
+565 EDILEYKAVV
-575 RNNTDIGYS
+575 RNNTDTGYS

-590 MHNFAKEKYNLP
+590 MHNFAKSKYNLP
-602 SVNFQHTKNG
+602 SVNFQQSKNG

-623 AYQAIITQIL
+623 AYHSIITQIL
-633 GSVDILEREM
+633 DSVDILEQEM

-780 VGHSDLV
+780 LGHPDLV
-787 EALTDYD
+787 KALTDYD
-794 ESDVLRIKQGILGE
+794 EKDILRIKKGLLGE
-808 HIDAQDRWY
+808 HINAQDRWY

-840 LMATYALSKADITL
+840 LMATYALSVSNIKLPKQTLLNLTKSTKISERKINDNADI
-854 PERTLYNITGFTNK
+854 NDNGVINM
-868 KFKENNAT
+868 
-876 VRNSSVS
+876 
-883 IPSIRTLLFKN
+883 PSIRTLLFKN

-906 IENRD
+906 IENCD
-911 DQLLLNTNTP
+911 KQFLLSTNTP
-921 VTDELFGRYG
+921 ATDELFGRYG

-958 IHDAKVLI
+958 IHDANILI
-966 ERASEVASITTK
+966 ERASEVAAITTK
-978 HGKPRFVKLIDSE
+978 RGKPRFVKLSDSNNS
-991 TTVLSP
+991 VLSP

-1014 NAYRLREKSGTDWTW
+1014 NAYRLREKSGADWTW
-1029 FIETCRQ
+1029 FIEICSQ
-1036 KLSVSRAHLPFRKE
+1036 KLSSSRAYLPFRKG

-1058 IGIAEKLLPLKRWL
+1058 IDIAKKLLPLKRWL
-1072 VSSNEDLL
+1072 MSSNEALL
-1080 METMSS
+1080 MKNMSPN
-1086 TDYQDI
+1086 DYQDI
-1092 KQQSNESKNALHI
+1092 KRQSNDSIEAIHI
-1105 GIASQDHREQTN
+1105 GIASRDPRDQTN

-1135 DEKLSITN
+1135 DERLVINDSQT

>member
-1 MNRSQHSLGYQ
+1 ML
-12 ISQST
+12 
-17 ITLIQIMW
+17 

-30 RLTMLINEIQRPKI
+30 RLTMLINEIQLPKI

-65 KDSDTAR
+65 KDSDTLR

-92 HPGSIGFIKSFNKYY
+92 HPGRIGFIKSFNKYY
-107 QQALWPNER
+107 QQALWPDER
-116 IFSFSP
+116 IFSFLP

-137 SLSQFQIELYRQLE
+137 ALSQFQGALYKQLK
-151 PLSREGFDEFQ
+151 PLSQQGFDEFQ
-162 SIIENKIAKAYES
+162 LIIENKIAKAYES

-194 KYHMLAEHHYP
+194 KHYMLAEHHYP

-222 AWLKDGKALVKIIRA
+222 AWLKDGKALVKIINA
-237 VEHNWEQTA
+237 VKHNWEQTT
-246 DYSQDQIIGWLI
+246 DYSQEKIIGWLI

-272 LQGWLISLLT
+272 LQGWLISLLA

-290 ERIMVSP
+290 ERIVISP
-297 RFVQKH
+297 RFVQKR

-311 SDQLYNT
+311 SDKLYNT

-330 LMRYHKS
+330 LLRYHAKS
-337 SSPAETTHIIAKLS
+337 SQVEFKPIIAKLS
-351 EDKIKQYLTVALS
+351 EDKIKQYLAVALS
-364 NVIKPLGIKP
+364 DVIKPLGIKP

-389 ELEGA
+389 ELEDA

-429 EDPYDLKHILTL
+429 GEPYDLEHILTL

-460 KIEVRKSDLTMNLTK
+460 KIEVRKSDLIMNLTK
-475 DFKMDKKQKKKKL
+475 DFKIDKKQKKKKL

-516 WVLSLLSQKAPPN
+516 WVLSLLNRKESKSLSN
-529 NVTILKYIR
+529 ESILKYIR

-553 DIWLEEEFEELY
+553 DIWSEEEFEELY

-590 MHNFAKEKYNLP
+590 MHNFAKSKYNLP

-623 AYQAIITQIL
+623 AYQAITTQIL

-711 FINFVQSNIGDS
+711 FINFVQSNIGDN

-753 ISVDDNVAEHTFH
+753 ISVDDNVTEYTFH

-780 VGHSDLV
+780 VGHLDLV

-794 ESDVLRIKQGILGE
+794 ESDVLRITEGLLGK
-808 HIDAQDRWY
+808 HNKGQDRWY

-840 LMATYALSKADITL
+840 LMATYVLSKADITL
-854 PERTLYNITGFTNK
+854 PERTLYNATGFTNK
-868 KFKENNAT
+868 KLKENNAT

-906 IENRD
+906 VESCD
-911 DQLLLNTNTP
+911 KQFLLSTNTQANN
-921 VTDELFGRYG
+921 ELFGRYG
-931 LNRVQLLLQ
+931 LNRVKLLLQ
-940 TYDKEI
+940 TYDKEV

-958 IHDAKVLI
+958 IHDAKVLV
-966 ERASEVASITTK
+966 ERASEVANITTK
-978 HGKPRFVKLIDSE
+978 HGKPRFVKLSDSN
-991 TTVLSP
+991 TPVLSP

-1002 QSDLRLLSLLLS
+1002 QSDLRLLSFLLS

-1029 FIETCRQ
+1029 FIEICRE
-1036 KLSVSRAHLPFRKE
+1036 KLSVSRAYLPFRKE
-1050 DEKELQRF
+1050 DRKELQWF
-1058 IGIAEKLLPLKRWL
+1058 IDIAEKLLPLKRWL

-1130 MMLIT
+1130 MMLLT
-1135 DEKLSITN
+1135 DEKLSIAN

>member
-1 MNRSQHSLGYQ
+1 
-12 ISQST
+12 
-17 ITLIQIMW
+17 
-25 AQALQ
+25 
-30 RLTMLINEIQRPKI
+30 MLINEIKLPKI

-72 TREIQL
+72 TREIKL
-78 LADLQTEWESLKRI
+78 LADLQTEWESLKRV
-92 HPGSIGFIKSFNKYY
+92 HPGSIGFIQSFNKYY

-151 PLSREGFDEFQ
+151 PLSQEGFDEFQ

-175 SRTLKHVWQVVV
+175 SRTLKHVWQIIV
-187 KFVDYQN
+187 KFIDYQN
-194 KYHMLAEHHYP
+194 KHYMLAEHHYP

-237 VEHNWEQTA
+237 VEHHWEQNTN
-246 DYSQDQIIGWLI
+246 YSQEQIIGWLI

-311 SDQLYNT
+311 SDKLYNT
-318 KQIVVDMVSQCW
+318 KQIIVDVVSQCW
-330 LMRYHKS
+330 LMRYHKNS
-337 SSPAETTHIIAKLS
+337 SQAEIKHIIAKLS
-351 EDKIKQYLTVALS
+351 EDKIKRYLTVALS
-364 NVIKPLGIKP
+364 DVIKPLGIKP

-389 ELEGA
+389 DFDDA
-394 DIDHA
+394 SIDHA

-429 EDPYDLKHILTL
+429 EEPYNLEHILTL
-441 SISKNSVNQNETS
+441 SISKSSVNQNESS

-460 KIEVRKSDLTMNLTK
+460 KIEVRKSDLIMNLTK
-475 DFKMDKKQKKKKL
+475 DFKTDEKQKKKKT
-488 SQTTYTL
+488 SKKPPTL
-495 IERVQKRYEQYDDL
+495 IERVQKRYKQYDDL

-516 WVLSLLSQKAPPN
+516 WVLNLLNRKESKSLSN
-529 NVTILKYIR
+529 ESILKYIR

-553 DIWLEEEFEELY
+553 DIWSEEEFEELY
-565 EEILEYKAVV
+565 EDILEYKAVV

-590 MHNFAKEKYNLP
+590 MHNFAKSKYNLP
-602 SVNFQHTKNG
+602 SVNFQQSKNG

-794 ESDVLRIKQGILGE
+794 ESDVIRIKQGILGE
-808 HIDAQDRWY
+808 HTDAQDRWY

-854 PERTLYNITGFTNK
+854 PERTLYNVTGFTNK
-868 KFKENNAT
+868 KLKENNAT
-876 VRNSSVS
+876 VSNSSVS

-906 IENRD
+906 VENCD
-911 DQLLLNTNTP
+911 KKLLLSTNTP
-921 VTDELFGRYG
+921 VTNELFGRYG

-940 TYDKEI
+940 TYDKEM

-966 ERASEVASITTK
+966 ERASEVAAITTK
-978 HGKPRFVKLIDSE
+978 RGKPRFVKLSDSKNS
-991 TTVLSP
+991 VLSP

-1002 QSDLRLLSLLLS
+1002 QSDLRLLSFLLS
-1014 NAYRLREKSGTDWTW
+1014 NAYRLREKSETDWTW
-1029 FIETCRQ
+1029 FIEICRE
-1036 KLSVSRAHLPFRKE
+1036 KLSSSRAYLPFGKR

-1058 IGIAEKLLPLKRWL
+1058 IDIGKKLLPLKHWL
-1072 VSSNEDLL
+1072 MSSNEDLL

-1105 GIASQDHREQTN
+1105 GIASQDHREQMN

-1124 LRFFVH
+1124 LRFFIH

-1135 DEKLSITN
+1135 DEKLSILS

>member
-1 MNRSQHSLGYQ
+1 
-12 ISQST
+12 
-17 ITLIQIMW
+17 
-25 AQALQ
+25 
-30 RLTMLINEIQRPKI
+30 MLINEIQLPKI

-65 KDSDTAR
+65 KDSDTVR

-107 QQALWPNER
+107 QQALWPNKR

-151 PLSREGFDEFQ
+151 PLSQEGFDEFQ

-194 KYHMLAEHHYP
+194 KHHMLAEHHYP

-297 RFVQKH
+297 RFVQKR

-311 SDQLYNT
+311 SDKLYNT

-330 LMRYHKS
+330 LMHYHTKS
-337 SSPAETTHIIAKLS
+337 SQVEFEPIIAKLS
-351 EDKIKQYLTVALS
+351 EDKIKQYLAVALS
-364 NVIKPLGIKP
+364 DVIKPLGIKP

-429 EDPYDLKHILTL
+429 EEPYVLEHILTL

-460 KIEVRKSDLTMNLTK
+460 KIEVRKSDLIMNLTK
-475 DFKMDKKQKKKKL
+475 DFKMDKKQKKKKT
-488 SQTTYTL
+488 SKKPPTL

-516 WVLSLLSQKAPPN
+516 WVLSLLNRKESKSLSN
-529 NVTILKYIR
+529 ESILKYIR

-553 DIWLEEEFEELY
+553 DIWSEEEFEELY

-590 MHNFAKEKYNLP
+590 MHNFAKSKYNLP
-602 SVNFQHTKNG
+602 SVNFQQSKNG

-711 FINFVQSNIGDS
+711 FINFVQSNIGDN

-794 ESDVLRIKQGILGE
+794 ESDVLRIKEGLLGE
-808 HIDAQDRWY
+808 HTNGQDRWY

-840 LMATYALSKADITL
+840 LMATYALSVADIGLPKQTL
-854 PERTLYNITGFTNK
+854 CNITKSTK
-868 KFKENNAT
+868 ISPRQISDNADIDD
-876 VRNSSVS
+876 NGM
-883 IPSIRTLLFKN
+883 INMPSIRKLLFKN

-906 IENRD
+906 IESRAK
-911 DQLLLNTNTP
+911 QFLLSTNTP
-921 VTDELFGRYG
+921 ANNELFGRYG
-931 LNRVQLLLQ
+931 INQIQLLLQ
-940 TYDKEI
+940 AFDDET
-946 PLSKAAQLANIS
+946 PLNKAAQLANIS
-958 IHDAKVLI
+958 IYDANILL
-966 ERASEVASITTK
+966 ERAHEVITITTK
-978 HGKPRFVKLIDSE
+978 RGEPRFAKPIDSV
-991 TTVLSP
+991 TTALSP
-997 LNIQY
+997 LSVQH

-1014 NAYRLREKSGTDWTW
+1014 HAHRLRKTSESDWAW
-1029 FIETCRQ
+1029 FIKICRQ
-1036 KLSVSRAHLPFRKE
+1036 RISNSRTYISFLQE
-1050 DEKELQRF
+1050 EKESLQRF
-1058 IGIAEKLLPLKRWL
+1058 MRIAEELLPLKHWL
-1072 VSSNEDLL
+1072 MTSNDIVLENTKSD
-1080 METMSS
+1080 E
-1086 TDYQDI
+1086 DYQDI
-1092 KQQSNESKNALHI
+1092 KKQANNSVNTVHI
-1105 GIASQDHREQTN
+1105 GIASRDHRSKTR

-1130 MMLIT
+1130 IMLIT
-1135 DEKLSITN
+1135 DEKLLIICDK